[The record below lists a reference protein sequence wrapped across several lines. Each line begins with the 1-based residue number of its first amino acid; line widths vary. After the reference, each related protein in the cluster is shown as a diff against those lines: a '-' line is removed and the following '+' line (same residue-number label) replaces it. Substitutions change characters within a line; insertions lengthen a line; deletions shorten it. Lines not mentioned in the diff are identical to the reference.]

1 MLISQESATI
11 QTSRCDC
18 CCFKRLTHILLNV
31 TAAEGV
37 FSVLPLTVLRAFPGR
52 KESFLLPR
60 SFRAHQG

>member
-11 QTSRCDC
+11 QTSRCGC
-18 CCFKRLTHILLNV
+18 CCFKRLTRILLNV

-37 FSVLPLTVLRAFPGR
+37 FLPLTVLRAFPGR